1 MDKNKSGLLLG
12 ILTFVLWGISPIY
25 FKFLDGVGS
34 AEILAHRIIWSA
46 VILFFILKFQKK
58 LKGVR
63 RLLRIRKLVIY
74 LFCTSFFM
82 TANWGI
88 FIYAINKNQILETSL
103 GYFIGPII
111 SILLGAIVLKEKLNL
126 ILKISV
132 LIVFIAI
139 CIQIYALGKLP
150 MVSLLLPLFLSLYGL
165 FRKRV
170 SVPTFEGLFIE
181 TLLISPI
188 ALIYIVFLASSS
200 NISFGLNMTGFLLIL
215 SGLITV
221 IPLLTF
227 TAATKYL
234 KLSTMG
240 FLQYLSPTL
249 SLFVAVF
256 IYDENLDKYKII
268 SFTLIWISL
277 VLASFSRMKR
287 VRR

>member
-34 AEILAHRIIWSA
+34 IEILAHRIIWSA

-58 LKGVR
+58 LRSVR
-63 RLLRIRKLVIY
+63 RLLRIRNLVIY
-74 LFCTSFFM
+74 LFCTSVFM

-139 CIQIYALGKLP
+139 CIQIYTLGKLP

-200 NISFGLNMTGFLLIL
+200 NISFGFNMTGFLLIL

-256 IYDENLDKYKII
+256 IYDESLDKYKII

-277 VLASFSRMKR
+277 VLASFSRIKR